1 MPTADSRQPICFF
14 ADLPITEYRKAL
26 DLQLKLA
33 AARKERILDRDII
46 LLLEHFPVF
55 TLGRRGGLENLTVSH
70 DFLEKQGIS
79 VMQAERGGNITFHG
93 PGQLIVYLIIN
104 LKQAGL
110 KIVEYVESLEEIMIL
125 TAGDW
130 GIKAERNYLNRG
142 VWVGNKKLGSIGV
155 AIRRNITFHG
165 FALNVNLS
173 LKPFEWINPCGLH
186 GIGVTSLAQ
195 ELSQEISVNQVRNRV
210 KRNIESVFKI
220 SLREISED
228 SVRMKLIPASS
239 RAD

>member
-1 MPTADSRQPICFF
+1 MPTSEIRQPICFI
-14 ADLPITEYRKAL
+14 ANLPITEYREAL
-26 DLQLKLA
+26 DLQSKLV
-33 AARKERILDRDII
+33 AARKERILDTDII

-110 KIVEYVESLEEIMIL
+110 KIVEYVEALEEIMIL
-125 TAGDW
+125 TAGEF
-130 GIKAERNYLNRG
+130 GIKADRNSLNRG

-155 AIRRNITFHG
+155 AIRRNISFHG

-220 SLREISED
+220 SLREITDYSLK
-228 SVRMKLIPASS
+228 MKLS
-239 RAD
+239 